1 MEPSPEQGKV
11 GITNPSIQCWGMSRG
26 LQIPSDSAE
35 PIWRNL
41 RNQREIYHGASLSVK
56 SVASVGGL

>member
-26 LQIPSDSAE
+26 LQIPSDRARAFL
-35 PIWRNL
+35 RNL
-41 RNQREIYHGASLSVK
+41 RNLRETRNLWEVYALHY
-56 SVASVGGL
+56 GL